1 MQVLSHH
8 ENLSLILSIGLLII
22 AARMFGEFFRKFKMP
37 LVVGELIAGII
48 LGPSLVGNYAPGISE
63 ILYTHNTNASIA
75 LSGII
80 NISIIMLLF
89 VAGMELNLSLIRQQ
103 GKAALSTSVLSL
115 IIPLGLGFVTA
126 YYGYEYY
133 GRNSTDKVAF
143 SLFMGTA
150 MAISALPVIARTL
163 IDLNLFK
170 TKIGSII
177 ITAAMFNDLIGW
189 VLFSMIM
196 GMLKGSANHSVL
208 LTLLYTVAYAILML
222 TVVRILINKS
232 LPWAEKN
239 FTWPGGFL
247 SLSLGLAFLGAAFTE
262 FIGLHAIFGAFIIGI
277 TIGDS
282 VHVTEK
288 MKDIVNQFVTNIF
301 APLFFISIGFKVNFL
316 DHFNLQITIII
327 LVLAFVGKIFGGY
340 FGAKIGGLGNKESLA
355 IGFGMNA
362 RGAMEIILATLALQ
376 ANLIGEEVFVAIVI
390 MAVITSIVAG
400 PMMNWLLKGK
410 TTADL
415 T

>member
-1 MQVLSHH
+1 MQVLSHY
-8 ENLSLILSIGLLII
+8 ENVSLILSIGLLII

-37 LVVGELIAGII
+37 LVVGELIAGIF

-208 LTLLYTVAYAILML
+208 LTLLYTIAYAILML

-327 LVLAFVGKIFGGY
+327 LVLAFIGKIFGGY

>member
-1 MQVLSHH
+1 MQILSHH
-8 ENLSLILSIGLLII
+8 ENLVLILSLGLLII

-48 LGPSLVGNYAPGISE
+48 LGPSLVGHYFPELSNLLFTRNP
-63 ILYTHNTNASIA
+63 HASLA

-80 NISIIMLLF
+80 NMSIIMLLF

-115 IIPLGLGFVTA
+115 IVPLGLGFVTA
-126 YYGYEYY
+126 YYGYQFY

-196 GMLKGSANHSVL
+196 GMLKGSANHNVL

-410 TTADL
+410 TTAEL

>member
-1 MQVLSHH
+1 MQVLSHY

-37 LVVGELIAGII
+37 LVVGELIAGIF

-208 LTLLYTVAYAILML
+208 LTLLYTIAYAILML

-327 LVLAFVGKIFGGY
+327 LVLAFIGKIFGGY

>member
-1 MQVLSHH
+1 
-8 ENLSLILSIGLLII
+8 
-22 AARMFGEFFRKFKMP
+22 
-37 LVVGELIAGII
+37 
-48 LGPSLVGNYAPGISE
+48 
-63 ILYTHNTNASIA
+63 
-75 LSGII
+75 
-80 NISIIMLLF
+80 MLLF

-208 LTLLYTVAYAILML
+208 LTLLYTIAYAILML

-327 LVLAFVGKIFGGY
+327 LVLAFIGKIFGGY

>member
-1 MQVLSHH
+1 MQVLSHY

-327 LVLAFVGKIFGGY
+327 LVLAFIGKIFGGY

>member
-1 MQVLSHH
+1 MQILSHH
-8 ENLSLILSIGLLII
+8 ENISLILSIGLLII

-37 LVVGELIAGII
+37 LVVGELIAGIF
-48 LGPSLVGNYAPGISE
+48 LGPSLIGNYAPEISG
-63 ILYTHNTNASIA
+63 ILYTQNPNASIA

-103 GKAALSTSVLSL
+103 GKAALSTSILSL
-115 IIPLGLGFVTA
+115 IIPLAIGFISA

-133 GRNSTDKVAF
+133 GRNSADKIAF
-143 SLFMGTA
+143 ALFMGTA

-196 GMLKGSANHSVL
+196 GMLKGSAHHSVF
-208 LTLLYTVAYAILML
+208 LTLLYTIAYALLML

-262 FIGLHAIFGAFIIGI
+262 YIGLHAIFGAFIIGI

-316 DHFNLQITIII
+316 DHFNLQITLI
-327 LVLAFVGKIFGGY
+327 VLALAFLGKISGGY
-340 FGAKIGGLGNKESLA
+340 LGAKIGGLGNKESLA

-362 RGAMEIILATLALQ
+362 RGAMEIILATLAFQ
-376 ANLIGEEVFVAIVI
+376 ANLIGEEVFVSIVI

>member
-1 MQVLSHH
+1 MQVLSHY

-340 FGAKIGGLGNKESLA
+340 LGAKIGGLGNKESLA

>member
-1 MQVLSHH
+1 MQVLSHY

-37 LVVGELIAGII
+37 LVVGELIAGIF

-208 LTLLYTVAYAILML
+208 LTLLYTIAYAILML

-327 LVLAFVGKIFGGY
+327 LVLAFIGKIFGGY

-410 TTADL
+410 TTSDL

>member
-1 MQVLSHH
+1 MQILSHH
-8 ENLSLILSIGLLII
+8 ENLVLILSLGLLII

-48 LGPSLVGNYAPGISE
+48 LGPSLVGHYFPEVSNLLFTQNP
-63 ILYTHNTNASIA
+63 HASLA
-75 LSGII
+75 LSGIV
-80 NISIIMLLF
+80 NMSIIMLLF

-115 IIPLGLGFVTA
+115 ILPLALGFVTA
-126 YYGYEYY
+126 YYGYKYY
-133 GRNSTDKVAF
+133 GHNSTDKLAF
-143 SLFMGTA
+143 ALFMGTS

-189 VLFSMIM
+189 ILFSMIM
-196 GMLKGSANHSVL
+196 GMLKGSANHSIL
-208 LTLLYTVAYAILML
+208 LTLLYTIAYAILML

-262 FIGLHAIFGAFIIGI
+262 YIGLHAIFGAFIIGI

-316 DHFNLQITIII
+316 DHFNLQITLII

-340 FGAKIGGLGNKESLA
+340 FGAKIGGLSNKESLA

-376 ANLIGEEVFVAIVI
+376 AHLIGEEVFVAIVI

-410 TTADL
+410 TTAEL

>member
-1 MQVLSHH
+1 M
-8 ENLSLILSIGLLII
+8 SLILSIGLLII

-37 LVVGELIAGII
+37 LVVGELIAGIF

-208 LTLLYTVAYAILML
+208 LTLLYTIAYAILML

-327 LVLAFVGKIFGGY
+327 LVLAFIGKIFGGY